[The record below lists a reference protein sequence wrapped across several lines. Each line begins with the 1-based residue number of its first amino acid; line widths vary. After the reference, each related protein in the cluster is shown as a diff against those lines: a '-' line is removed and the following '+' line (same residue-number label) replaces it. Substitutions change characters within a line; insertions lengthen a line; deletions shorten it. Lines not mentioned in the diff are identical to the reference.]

1 MIEAPKARMAV
12 VTDLEEVAKVFA
24 GEKLYCE
31 QCGAVV
37 ALWPPEELREHTR
50 VAHHAS
56 LWPMIAESWELI
68 RTDTDVARRAII
80 TNQERVQYLVAMLQH
95 RRDLYDKLVA
105 AGVIRAPAQG

>member
-1 MIEAPKARMAV
+1 MIETPKTHI
-12 VTDLEEVAKVFA
+12 VTDLEEVAKILS

-31 QCGAVV
+31 QCGAVLP
-37 ALWPPEELREHTR
+37 LWPPEELREHTR